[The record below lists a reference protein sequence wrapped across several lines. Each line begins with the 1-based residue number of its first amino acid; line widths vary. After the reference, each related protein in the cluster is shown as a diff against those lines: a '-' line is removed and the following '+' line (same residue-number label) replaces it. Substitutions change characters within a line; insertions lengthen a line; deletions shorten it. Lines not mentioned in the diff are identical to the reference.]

1 MEAKKNVTTIQ
12 YFELVNTIQ
21 NHTKQCKMEIEN
33 GKCTHHRTIKL
44 EKMDYCK
51 NAEKLVIYILAHKE
65 N

>member
-1 MEAKKNVTTIQ
+1 
-12 YFELVNTIQ
+12 
-21 NHTKQCKMEIEN
+21 MEIEN